1 MNRRQPSGKCDVR
14 WFVYI
19 LRCGNGALYTGVTT
33 DLKRRVAEHQSGGR
47 LAARFTRAFPPIELV
62 FSCCAGSKR
71 LACQMEYRIKRLAR
85 REKMRVVAE
94 NFSKPALLAYLGIDP

>member
-1 MNRRQPSGKCDVR
+1 MKSRHPSEKGAIR

-19 LRCGNGALYTGVTT
+19 LRCGNGALYAGVTT
-33 DLKRRVAEHQSGGR
+33 DVNRRVAEHQSGGR

-62 FSCCAGSKR
+62 YSCCVGSKR

-94 NFSKPALLAYLGIDP
+94 NFSTPELLAYLGIAQ